1 MLEVSRYGIRSRNP
15 SPVVYAQVGWEDA
28 RFGYPFDYDLVDRA
42 PSPQHGLI
50 YEKMRLA
57 VVMLRDQGRK
67 IPEWRVAGGDL
78 PEDVFDCYLEVEQEI
93 G

>member
-1 MLEVSRYGIRSRNP
+1 MLDISRYGIKTPNP

-28 RFGYPFDYDLVDRA
+28 RFGFPFDYDMVDRA
-42 PSPQHGLI
+42 PSPIHGMI

-57 VVMLRDQGRK
+57 VMMLRQRGDRV
-67 IPEWRVAGGDL
+67 PEWRQPGNDL
-78 PEDVFDCYLEVEQEI
+78 PEDVFDCYLKVEQEI